1 MELFS
6 LAFTIFVV
14 LALAAY
20 YAVGAMIG
28 RGQWIVLLVAS
39 LAFYCIAGG
48 VQALGFVLFSSLVTW
63 AAARYLGSCDVRCKA
78 ERKACTDR
86 AEKKLVKARFL
97 RRKRVTLVAAL
108 VLCLLV
114 LGYVKYWNVILFNF
128 GLAQSPRSL
137 GILLPLG
144 ISFFTFQS
152 LGYLIDAYNGR
163 FSPQENFAKYLLFV
177 SWFPQL
183 IQGPINKYEQTGEEL
198 VRSRRIQDVD
208 CRRATLRLGYG
219 IFKKVAIAN
228 LLFPTYDSIFSGV
241 NVHTPGNVIVLGIV
255 VYSVYMYAD
264 FSGGIDIVEGVSEL
278 FGIQMAQN
286 FRQPYFSVSL
296 SDFWRRWHMSL
307 GAWMRDYLFYP
318 FALLAPLQRFGKWA
332 TRHLGRHAGRTLPA
346 CIANIVVFLCVG
358 LWHGAEWHYV
368 LWGLYNG
375 VIVALADLLAPAFSW
390 CADKLHVDRGSRG
403 FHVFAVVRTFLV
415 VQVGRYFDCIT
426 NVTALGICLH
436 NTLFSFNSTP
446 LSTAL
451 AARGIQ
457 RVSTLGFPKL
467 TILAC
472 VLVFVVSL
480 RYEMGHDVRDDL
492 LAARLPLRLLVY
504 GVCLAIVTL
513 AFPMTVTNGGGFLYA
528 NF

>member
-6 LAFTIFVV
+6 LAFALF
-14 LALAAY
+14 LAACFVTY
-20 YAVGAMIG
+20 YVVGAVAG
-28 RGQWIVLLVAS
+28 RGQWVVLLIAS

-48 VQALGFVLFSSLVTW
+48 VQALGFIAYASLVTW
-63 AAARYLGSCDVRCKA
+63 VAARYLGSCDANCKA
-78 ERKACTDR
+78 ERKACSDR
-86 AEKKLVKARFL
+86 KQKKAIKARYL
-97 RRKRVTLVAAL
+97 HKKRVAL
-108 VLCLLV
+108 VLALVACLLV
-114 LGYVKYWNVILFNF
+114 LGYVKYFNVILFNF
-128 GLAQSPRSL
+128 GLAANPRSL

-183 IQGPINKYEQTGEEL
+183 IQGPINKYEQTGEVL
-198 VRSRRIQDVD
+198 LRSRRVQDVN
-208 CRRATLRLGYG
+208 CRRAALRLAYG
-219 IFKKVAIAN
+219 VFKKVAIAN
-228 LLFPTYDSIFSGV
+228 LLFPAYYSIFSGI
-241 NVHTPGNVIVLGIV
+241 NVHTPGNVIVLGII
-255 VYSVYMYAD
+255 VYSIYMYAD

-278 FGIQMAQN
+278 FGVEMAQN

-307 GAWMRDYLFYP
+307 GAWMRDYVFYP
-318 FALLAPLQRFGKWA
+318 FALLTPLQNFGKWA
-332 TRHLGRHAGRTLPA
+332 TKHMGRHAGRTLPA

-375 VIVALADLLAPAFSW
+375 VIVALADLLAPAF
-390 CADKLHVDRGSRG
+390 AALARVLHVNRESRG

-426 NVTALGICLH
+426 NIGALGICLH
-436 NTLFSFNSTP
+436 NTLFNFNSVP
-446 LSTAL
+446 IATAL
-451 AARGIQ
+451 AARGVS
-457 RVSTLGFPKL
+457 RASTLGFPKI

-472 VLVFVVSL
+472 VVVLVISL
-480 RYEMGHDVRDDL
+480 LYETGHDVRSEL
-492 LAARLPLRLLVY
+492 LAVRLPVRALAYGLCFVLV
-504 GVCLAIVTL
+504 VL
-513 AFPMTVTNGGGFLYA
+513 AFPYTVTNGGGFLYA